1 MGDDDKYKKIF
12 SENLIF
18 FMNLRGKTQTDIITD
33 LDINKSVI
41 SSWCNGTRLPRMNKL
56 ELIANYLDVP
66 FWRLIEDKNKQSMF
80 DENQHFSII
89 LKKISYLN
97 ELGQK
102 KILDTVNDLLQINK
116 YVQKNGNEQ
125 APKKKENA

>member
-1 MGDDDKYKKIF
+1 MGDDDKYKKKF

-33 LDINKSVI
+33 LGINKSVI

-66 FWRLIEDKNKQSMF
+66 FWRLIEDKSKQNTT
-80 DENQHFSII
+80 DENQLFSI
-89 LKKISYLN
+89 LSKKISCLN

-102 KILDTVNDLLQINK
+102 KVLDTVNDLLQINK
-116 YVQKNGNEQ
+116 YVQKNESEQ
-125 APKKKENA
+125 APEKNNL

>member
-116 YVQKNGNEQ
+116 YVQKNKEEQ
-125 APKKKENA
+125 TPKKKENA

>member
-1 MGDDDKYKKIF
+1 MGDDDKYKKNF

-33 LDINKSVI
+33 LGINKSVI

-66 FWRLIEDKNKQSMF
+66 FWRLIEDKSKQNTT
-80 DENQHFSII
+80 DENQLFSI
-89 LKKISYLN
+89 LSKKISCLN

-102 KILDTVNDLLQINK
+102 KVLDTVNDLLQINK
-116 YVQKNGNEQ
+116 YVQKNESEQ
-125 APKKKENA
+125 APEKNNL